1 MRVPTQEVKAGG
13 NPVRSNML
21 RDITLGQY
29 YQTESMIHRMDPRVK
44 LGGTILF
51 IISLFFFKNY
61 AGYVIAALF
70 LGLVI
75 RLSKVPFK
83 FMVKGMKT
91 IVMLM
96 LITVVFNL
104 FLTPGTPLFTI
115 WKLTITQE
123 GLKMAISMAIRLT
136 LLIIGSSVMTLT
148 TTPNNLTDG
157 MEKMMGPLKI
167 FKVPVHEVAMMMSI
181 ALRFIPILLEETDKI
196 MKAQI
201 ARGADFESGN
211 IFKRAKAMVPLLV
224 PLFISA
230 FRRANDLAM
239 AMEARC
245 YRGGEG
251 RTKMKPLVYH
261 KRDYIAYGCIVAYM
275 VVSIV
280 VGRLSFLP

>member
-1 MRVPTQEVKAGG
+1 
-13 NPVRSNML
+13 ML

-29 YQTESMIHRMDPRVK
+29 YQTESLIHKMDPRVK
-44 LGGTILF
+44 LGGTVLF

-104 FLTPGTPLFTI
+104 FLTPGTPLITI

-157 MEKMMGPLKI
+157 MEKMMGPLKVC
-167 FKVPVHEVAMMMSI
+167 KVPVHEVAMMMSI
-181 ALRFIPILLEETDKI
+181 ALRFIPILLEETDHESTDRQRCGFRERQHFQACQSHGAPAGTAVYLRVPQSQRPCHGNGGQ
-196 MKAQI
+196 MLSRR
-201 ARGADFESGN
+201 RGQDEDETAD
-211 IFKRAKAMVPLLV
+211 
-224 PLFISA
+224 
-230 FRRANDLAM
+230 
-239 AMEARC
+239 
-245 YRGGEG
+245 
-251 RTKMKPLVYH
+251 
-261 KRDYIAYGCIVAYM
+261 
-275 VVSIV
+275 
-280 VGRLSFLP
+280 LS

>member
-1 MRVPTQEVKAGG
+1 
-13 NPVRSNML
+13 ML

-29 YQTESMIHRMDPRVK
+29 YQTESVIHRLDPRVK
-44 LGGTILF
+44 LGGTLLF
-51 IISLFFFKNY
+51 IISLFFFQNY
-61 AGYVIAALF
+61 LGYAVAALF
-70 LGLVI
+70 LALVI

-83 FMVKGMKT
+83 FMVRGMKS
-91 IVMLM
+91 IIFL
-96 LITVVFNL
+96 LLLTVVFNL
-104 FLTPGTPLFTI
+104 FLTPGTPLITL

-123 GLKMAISMAIRLT
+123 GLKLALTMAIRLVM
-136 LLIIGSSVMTLT
+136 LIIGSSIMTLT

-157 MEKMMGPLKI
+157 MEKMMRPLRV

-211 IFKRAKAMVPLLV
+211 LIKRAKALVPLLV

-251 RTKMKPLVYH
+251 RTKMKPLHYQ
-261 KRDYIAYGCIVAYM
+261 KRDYVAYL
-275 VVSIV
+275 VVCIYLLIIAAV
-280 VGRLSFLP
+280 KMTGFLP